1 MPTTIWIDGD
11 ACPGAVKE
19 IALRAAERL
28 RVSSVFV
35 ANKPLRL
42 PLSPLVRAVRVAA
55 GPDVADSHIVT
66 ESAPGDLV
74 VTADI
79 PLAAL
84 LVKKGVT
91 AIDPRGTRYDEENIA
106 ERLSVRDLLSGLRD
120 SGEITGGG
128 PSAFDARAKQRFAA
142 TFDACLTRALAHQRT
157 G

>member
-19 IALRAAERL
+19 IALRASERL
-28 RVSSVFV
+28 RVPIVFV
-35 ANKPLRL
+35 ANKLLRL
-42 PLSPLVRAVRVAA
+42 PTSPLVRSVRVDA

-84 LVKKGVT
+84 LVKKGVI
-91 AIDPRGTRYDEENIA
+91 AIDPRGTRYDDENIA
-106 ERLSVRDLLSGLRD
+106 ERLSVRDLMAGLRD

-128 PSAFDARAKQRFAA
+128 PSAFDARAKQRFAS
-142 TFDACLTRALAHQRT
+142 TFDACLTRAMK